1 MNDREIVNLFWQR
14 SEQAIKE
21 TEQKYGRYCH
31 IIAYNIL
38 ENSED
43 SEECVN
49 DTWMS
54 AWNSMP
60 DKRPERLSPFLARIT
75 RNFALTK
82 IVRRTAKKRG
92 GGEAELALEE
102 LDACL
107 SSGYDLEKEIEDRE
121 LSRAID
127 AFIGQLPEQEQLVFV
142 SRYWFV
148 ATEREIAEKL
158 GLSRTGV
165 SAMLKRTRSKLWPS
179 KAACLTPPRLSAL
192 RPTA

>member
-60 DKRPERLSPFLARIT
+60 DKRPGAAQPFSRPDHAQLCPDQDRPPHGEKAR
-75 RNFALTK
+75 
-82 IVRRTAKKRG
+82 RR
-92 GGEAELALEE
+92 
-102 LDACL
+102 
-107 SSGYDLEKEIEDRE
+107 
-121 LSRAID
+121 
-127 AFIGQLPEQEQLVFV
+127 
-142 SRYWFV
+142 
-148 ATEREIAEKL
+148 
-158 GLSRTGV
+158 
-165 SAMLKRTRSKLWPS
+165 
-179 KAACLTPPRLSAL
+179 
-192 RPTA
+192 

>member
-1 MNDREIVNLFWQR
+1 MNDREIVNLFWHS
-14 SEQAIKE
+14 SESSLFSRMLYAMIWQ
-21 TEQKYGRYCH
+21 YRPYFCSVSL
-31 IIAYNIL
+31 IA
-38 ENSED
+38 
-43 SEECVN
+43 
-49 DTWMS
+49 W
-54 AWNSMP
+54 
-60 DKRPERLSPFLARIT
+60 IT
-75 RNFALTK
+75 RNSALTK

-158 GLSRTGV
+158 GLSRSGV
-165 SAMLKRTRSKLWPS
+165 SAMLKRTRSKLRTYLLMEGL
-179 KAACLTPPRLSAL
+179 CTIRNE
-192 RPTA
+192 

>member
-1 MNDREIVNLFWQR
+1 MNDREIVNLYWQR
-14 SEQAIKE
+14 SEQAISE
-21 TEQKYGRYCH
+21 TERKYGSYCH

-54 AWNSMP
+54 AWNAMP
-60 DKRPERLSPFLARIT
+60 DKRPDRLSPFLARIT

-102 LDACL
+102 LDQCL
-107 SSGYDLEKEIEDRE
+107 YSGYDLEKEIEDRE

-127 AFIGQLPEQEQLVFV
+127 AFIGQLGEEEQLVFV

-158 GLSRTGV
+158 GLTRSGV
-165 SAMLKRTRSKLWPS
+165 AAMLKRTRSKL
-179 KAACLTPPRLSAL
+179 KTYLLMEGVCTIRNE
-192 RPTA
+192 

>member
-1 MNDREIVNLFWQR
+1 MNDIEIVNLYWQR
-14 SEQAIKE
+14 SEQAITE
-21 TEQKYGRYCH
+21 TENKYGRYCK

-38 ENSED
+38 GNSED

-54 AWNSMP
+54 AWNAMP
-60 DKRPERLSPFLARIT
+60 DKRPERLSPFLSRIT

-82 IVRRTAKKRG
+82 IVRRAAKKRG

-102 LDACL
+102 LDECL
-107 SSGYDLEKEIEDRE
+107 SSGYNLEKEIEDRE
-121 LSRAID
+121 LSSAID
-127 AFIGQLPEQEQLVFV
+127 NFVGKLPKEEQLVFV

-158 GLSRTGV
+158 GMSRSGV
-165 SAMLKRTRSKLWPS
+165 AAMLKRTRSKLRTYLLMEGL
-179 KAACLTPPRLSAL
+179 CINQNEL
-192 RPTA
+192 

>member
-1 MNDREIVNLFWQR
+1 MNDREIVNLYWQR
-14 SEQAIKE
+14 SEQAITE

-54 AWNSMP
+54 AWNAMP
-60 DKRPERLSPFLARIT
+60 DKRPDRLSPFLARIT

-92 GGEAELALEE
+92 SGEAELALEE
-102 LDACL
+102 LDECL

-127 AFIGQLPEQEQLVFV
+127 AFVSNLPEEEQLVFI
-142 SRYWFV
+142 SCYWYMASV
-148 ATEREIAEKL
+148 KETSEKSDFSESKVKTM
-158 GLSRTGV
+158 LSR
-165 SAMLKRTRSKLWPS
+165 KEQ
-179 KAACLTPPRLSAL
+179 AALVP
-192 RPTA
+192 

>member
-1 MNDREIVNLFWQR
+1 MNDRDIVNLYWQR
-14 SEQAIKE
+14 SEQAITE

-38 ENSED
+38 ENVED

-60 DKRPERLSPFLARIT
+60 DKRPEHLSPFLARIT

-92 GGEAELALEE
+92 GGEVLLALEE
-102 LDACL
+102 LDACI
-107 SSGYDLEKEIEDRE
+107 SSGYDLEKEVEDRE

-127 AFIGQLPEQEQLVFV
+127 AFIGQLTEEEQLVFV
-142 SRYWFV
+142 SRYWFL
-148 ATEREIAEKL
+148 ASEREIAEKL
-158 GLSRTGV
+158 GLSRSGI
-165 SAMLKRTRSKLWPS
+165 SAMLKRIRN
-179 KAACLTPPRLSAL
+179 RLKSYL
-192 RPTA
+192 IPEGLCTIRNGC

>member
-1 MNDREIVNLFWQR
+1 MNDREIVNLYWQR
-14 SEQAIKE
+14 SEQAIME
-21 TEQKYGRYCH
+21 TAQKYGRYCH

-54 AWNSMP
+54 AWNAMP
-60 DKRPERLSPFLARIT
+60 DKRPERLSPFLGRIT
-75 RNFALTK
+75 RNFALTR
-82 IVRRTAKKRG
+82 IVRGRAKKRG
-92 GGEAELALEE
+92 GGEIALALEE
-102 LDACL
+102 LDEYLA
-107 SSGYDLEKEIEDRE
+107 SGCDLEKEIEDRE

-127 AFIGQLPEQEQLVFV
+127 TFIGQLGEEEQLTFV

-158 GLSRTGV
+158 GLSRSGV
-165 SAMLKRTRSKLWPS
+165 SAMLKRTRSKLKTYLMMEGLCTS
-179 KAACLTPPRLSAL
+179 RNE
-192 RPTA
+192 